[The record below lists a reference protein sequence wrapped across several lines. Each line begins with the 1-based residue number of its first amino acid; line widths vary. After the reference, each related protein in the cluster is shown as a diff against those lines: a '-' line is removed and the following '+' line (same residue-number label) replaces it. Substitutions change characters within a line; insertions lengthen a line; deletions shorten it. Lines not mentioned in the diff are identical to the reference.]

1 MLDFV
6 ALYQIFF
13 LGVVGRVK
21 RYTAI
26 IDIRM
31 IRLELAKAN
40 YFPRFS
46 VKLIKNKE
54 DYEKNIHHLKFEN
67 ANEQLIKNVKGL
79 EVYHTKK

>member
-1 MLDFV
+1 
-6 ALYQIFF
+6 
-13 LGVVGRVK
+13 
-21 RYTAI
+21 
-26 IDIRM
+26 M
-31 IRLELAKAN
+31 IRIKNTKAN